1 MFPEK
6 LKQARKNANL
16 SQKELASKLNI
27 TQQSLANWESGK
39 TTPRQK
45 RLEEISQ
52 ILKIPISDLLAS
64 TSNIDL
70 YNQLQNASKFKEYN
84 LSISNKKDIEKL
96 IEAYLKGID

>member
-52 ILKIPISDLLAS
+52 ILKIPISDLLEDN
-64 TSNIDL
+64 SNTDL
-70 YNQLQNASKFKEYN
+70 YYQLHVASKFKEHS
-84 LSISNKKDIEKL
+84 LTKSNKKDIEKL
-96 IEAYLKGID
+96 IETYLKGID